1 MSESETTAKSLTAEI
16 IVIGGGPAGFAAGM
30 YTARAGRKTII
41 LEGRRGSRL
50 SVGYKIEN
58 YPGFMAIDS
67 VELLK
72 KFKDQA
78 ARHGADIRSE
88 DAIDF
93 NLSSATKYVVT
104 KGRLYEGRA
113 VILAT
118 GKPVIRE
125 NMIPGEEKLLGQGV
139 SYCAT
144 CDGPLYRG
152 LEVGLLGSSSDAVE
166 EVLEL
171 HDIGSRVHWIPG
183 DVRMSESSAPRWE
196 EIQKRKIPVHWRTK
210 VKEIVGESGVDKV
223 ILEKEGKE
231 EVLQVTGFFIVR
243 ENLSSPL
250 LARAGLRLDHRQCL
264 AVDRFQRTNLQGVF
278 AAGDLTCG
286 GTQVVTAVGEGAMAA
301 LQAISYLRKEL

>member
-1 MSESETTAKSLTAEI
+1 MSELETGAKTVTAEI
-16 IVIGGGPAGFAAGM
+16 IVVGGGPAGFTAGL
-30 YTARAGRKTII
+30 YAARAGRKTII

-58 YPGFMAIDS
+58 YPGFVAIDS
-67 VELLK
+67 VELLN

-78 ARHGADIRSE
+78 AHHGADIRSE

-93 NLSSATKYVVT
+93 NFSSETKYVVT

-118 GKPVIRE
+118 GKPVVRE
-125 NMIPGEEKLLGQGV
+125 NMISGEDKFLGQGV

-144 CDGPLYRG
+144 CDGPLFRG
-152 LEVGLLGSSSDAVE
+152 LPVGLLGSSDDAVE

-171 HDIGSRVHWIPG
+171 QDLGCRVHWIPG
-183 DVRMSESSAPRWE
+183 DSQMSESSTPRWKDIE
-196 EIQKRKIPVHWRTK
+196 KRKIPVYWRTK
-210 VKEIVGESGVDKV
+210 VKEIVGERSVEKV
-223 ILEKEGKE
+223 ILEKDGKE
-231 EVLQVTGFFIVR
+231 ETLQVAGFFVIR

-264 AVDRFQRTNLQGVF
+264 SVDRFQRTNLQGVF

-286 GTQVVTAVGEGAMAA
+286 GTQVVTAAGEGAMAA
-301 LQAISYLRKEL
+301 MQAVIYLRKEA

>member
-1 MSESETTAKSLTAEI
+1 MSELETAAKTVTTEI
-16 IVIGGGPAGFAAGM
+16 IVVGGGPAGFTAGL
-30 YTARAGRKTII
+30 YAARAGRKTII

-67 VELLK
+67 VELLN

-78 ARHGADIRSE
+78 AHYGADIRSE

-93 NLSSATKYVVT
+93 NFSSETKYVVT

-113 VILAT
+113 VVLAT
-118 GKPVIRE
+118 GKPVVRE
-125 NMIPGEEKLLGQGV
+125 NMIPGEEKFLGQGV

-144 CDGPLYRG
+144 CDGPLFRG
-152 LEVGLLGSSSDAVE
+152 LPVGLLGSSDDAVE

-171 HDIGSRVHWIPG
+171 QDLGCRVHWIPG
-183 DVRMSESSAPRWE
+183 DSRMSESSIPRWKDIE
-196 EIQKRKIPVHWRTK
+196 KRKIPVYWRTK
-210 VKEIVGESGVDKV
+210 VKEIVGERSVEKV
-223 ILEKEGKE
+223 ILEKDGKE
-231 EVLQVTGFFIVR
+231 ETLQVAGFFVIR
-243 ENLSSPL
+243 ENLSPPL

-264 AVDRFQRTNLQGVF
+264 SVDRFQRTNLQGVF

-286 GTQVVTAVGEGAMAA
+286 GTQVVTAAGEGAMAA
-301 LQAISYLRKEL
+301 MQAVIYLRKEA